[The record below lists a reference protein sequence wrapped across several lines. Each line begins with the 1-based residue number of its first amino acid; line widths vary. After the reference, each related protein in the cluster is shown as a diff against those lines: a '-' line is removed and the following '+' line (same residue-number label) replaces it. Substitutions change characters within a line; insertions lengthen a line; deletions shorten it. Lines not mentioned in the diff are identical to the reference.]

1 MIWDPV
7 RRKSTI
13 EVYSCSSCI
22 KAQDNTMSNW
32 AVDGQPAAGVGEEF
46 ITWQQ
51 TVDSPALIRRGCVRI
66 FDIDLPL

>member
-1 MIWDPV
+1 
-7 RRKSTI
+7 
-13 EVYSCSSCI
+13 
-22 KAQDNTMSNW
+22 MSNW